1 MKTISLFSTIAM
13 LLLSASKCSETQK
26 LQKKA
31 PLPIEDVYVE
41 NWTSQ
46 EASGHSGYTLY
57 IPINSEDKSGITLDS
72 VYFRN
77 QTVKLIKTST
87 DLNTAYVGRFEIPK
101 KSNPDIILSSDPLEE
116 MQNKPPR
123 IPTNI
128 PFKLEPTEG
137 IVSYKVNGETRYYKI
152 EGIIEKDN

>member
-31 PLPIEDVYVE
+31 PLSIEDVYIE
-41 NWTSQ
+41 NWTSP
-46 EASGHSGYTLY
+46 EASGHSGHTLY
-57 IPINSEDKSGITLDS
+57 IPINSQDKSGITLDS

-77 QTVKLIKTST
+77 QTAKLIKTST
-87 DLNTAYVGRFEIPK
+87 ESNTVYVARFEIPK
-101 KSNPDIILSSDPLEE
+101 LSNPDIILSSDPLEE

-123 IPTNI
+123 IPKNI
-128 PFKLEPTEG
+128 PFKLKRTEG
-137 IVSYKVNGETRYYKI
+137 IVSYKVNGETRYYKL
-152 EGIIEKDN
+152 EGVTQKDD